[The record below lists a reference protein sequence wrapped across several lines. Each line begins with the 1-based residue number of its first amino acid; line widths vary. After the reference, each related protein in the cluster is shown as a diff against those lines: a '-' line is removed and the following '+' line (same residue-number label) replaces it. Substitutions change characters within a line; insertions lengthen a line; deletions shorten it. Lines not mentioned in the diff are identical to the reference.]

1 MNKLLVAFDGSE
13 NAVRA
18 LRYAIALAK
27 EQKTLSLHVVHVHEA
42 PLVYGELVYG
52 ELGLYISDQK
62 LADLQRVHSERVL
75 EGAEGV
81 LKDAAVSYSKE
92 ILIGPLASTLA
103 QRADEL
109 GCKGIV
115 LGTRGM
121 SAIGNLVMGSVATKV
136 IHFANVPVTLA
147 K

>member
-1 MNKLLVAFDGSE
+1 MNKLLVAFDGSD
-13 NAVRA
+13 NAMRA

-42 PLVYGELVYG
+42 PLVYGEL
-52 ELGLYISDQK
+52 GLYITDQK
-62 LADLQRVHSERVL
+62 LAELQRVHSERVL

-136 IHFANVPVTLA
+136 IHFANMPVTLV

>member
-13 NAVRA
+13 NAMRA
-18 LRYAIALAK
+18 LRYAIALAQ

-42 PLVYGELVYG
+42 PLVYGEL
-52 ELGLYISDQK
+52 GLYITDQK
-62 LADLQRVHSERVL
+62 LAELQRVHSERVL

-136 IHFANVPVTLA
+136 IHFANVPVTLV